1 MTDFQDNGDGKSRFG
16 ISKDGHQIFRKRP
29 TFTRFGSP
37 ANIRGRSRGPSTHPI
52 GPTIE
57 GSLPTM
63 SDRRKWTR
71 RLLVAGLLILAAE
84 QTWRHGHDYV
94 FADRF
99 AEVVPGRIYRGAW
112 QKTWPMRRVVRDHQI
127 KTVVALAHPPDHPLP
142 IREQALAKELGIH
155 WIHIPI
161 VDFRGDGE
169 RINVS
174 DQLEAAAAAIADP
187 RNQPVYFHCHHGIN
201 RASMAQMAYR
211 MLYCGWNLEQASDEI
226 DRDFGL
232 VEVSRGPDYR
242 HMEQFYRERVL
253 PRRMVSDDH
262 LRESATAQAG
272 SSSVA
277 K

>member
-1 MTDFQDNGDGKSRFG
+1 
-16 ISKDGHQIFRKRP
+16 
-29 TFTRFGSP
+29 
-37 ANIRGRSRGPSTHPI
+37 
-52 GPTIE
+52 
-57 GSLPTM
+57 M

-99 AEVVPGRIYRGAW
+99 AEVEPGRIYRGAW
-112 QKTWPMRRVVRDHQI
+112 QKVWPMRRVVRDHQI
-127 KTVVALAHPPDHPLP
+127 KTVVALAHSPEHYLP
-142 IREQALAKELGIH
+142 IQEQALAKELGIR

-174 DQLEAAAAAIADP
+174 DQLETAAAAIADP
-187 RNQPVYFHCHHGIN
+187 KNQPVYFHCHHGIN

-226 DRDFGL
+226 DRNFGL
-232 VEVSRGPDYR
+232 VEASRGPDYR
-242 HMEQFYRERVL
+242 RMERFYRERVL
-253 PRRMVSDDH
+253 PRRMVSGDPT
-262 LRESATAQAG
+262 RESTTAQAG
-272 SSSVA
+272 SSSVV

>member
-1 MTDFQDNGDGKSRFG
+1 
-16 ISKDGHQIFRKRP
+16 
-29 TFTRFGSP
+29 
-37 ANIRGRSRGPSTHPI
+37 
-52 GPTIE
+52 
-57 GSLPTM
+57 M

-99 AEVVPGRIYRGAW
+99 AEVEPGRIYRGAW
-112 QKTWPMRRVVRDHQI
+112 QKPWPMRRVVRDHRI

-142 IREQALAKELGIH
+142 IREQALAKELGVR

-232 VEVSRGPDYR
+232 VEASRGPDYR
-242 HMEQFYRERVL
+242 HMERFYRERVL
-253 PRRMVSDDH
+253 PRRMVLDES

-272 SSSVA
+272 LSSVV

>member
-1 MTDFQDNGDGKSRFG
+1 
-16 ISKDGHQIFRKRP
+16 
-29 TFTRFGSP
+29 
-37 ANIRGRSRGPSTHPI
+37 
-52 GPTIE
+52 
-57 GSLPTM
+57 M